1 MTEPITWG
9 QMSEAVLDARKILIR
24 AEVVKSEM
32 FDVLDSLRVND
43 RSDGKRLMMLL
54 ARVDLEMASKDA
66 GGAQAL
72 ATIKRKLR
80 KFNCATLRWMK

>member
-1 MTEPITWG
+1 MMTEPITWG
-9 QMSEAVLDARKILIR
+9 QMSEAVSDARKILIR

-80 KFNCATLRWMK
+80 KFNCATLRWK